1 MKEPVQQAPDCR
13 KDFRYYARP
22 ITKRHQTYYRQ
33 YPKQLWLLLCVWTRI
48 KYCPRSEQTFDNWKN
63 KYTGV

>member
-22 ITKRHQTYYRQ
+22 ITKRHQTYCGQ
-33 YPKQLWLLLCVWTRI
+33 YSQ
-48 KYCPRSEQTFDNWKN
+48 
-63 KYTGV
+63 